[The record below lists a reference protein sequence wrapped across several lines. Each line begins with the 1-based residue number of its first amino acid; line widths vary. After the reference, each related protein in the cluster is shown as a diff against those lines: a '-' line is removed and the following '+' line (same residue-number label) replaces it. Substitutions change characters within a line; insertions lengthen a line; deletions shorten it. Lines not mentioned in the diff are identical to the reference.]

1 MKKYLLFTFISLFV
15 SFNACN
21 YFESDNPTGISKIDV
36 RLTNLKP
43 LADSLVYVGWITTNA
58 DSSFKI
64 FESNVDQSGVIT
76 VTTTNN
82 FGGLHKAQ
90 QFRITV
96 EELPDSGS
104 ITSPGNRV
112 VLSGRFTLGQA
123 RLNLGEE
130 VDFNSANGVFSI
142 TTPTDS
148 FDNNLSGVWFVDSLS
163 RAGGPIAGLN
173 LPLLYDGW
181 TYEGLVLVNSDTLSI
196 GTFSNPETAD
206 DSSKYN
212 GSGTGFPFP
221 GEDFL
226 LNPPPG
232 LTFPLDLSS
241 AQVIVTFKLNI
252 KNSTFATKLLE
263 ATVPAGVQANTTHPL
278 QRIDAQVPS
287 GLVSITVDIVE

>member
-76 VTTTNN
+76 VSTTNN

-96 EELPDSGS
+96 EEIPNSGS
-104 ITSPGNRV
+104 IISPGSRV
-112 VLSGRFTLGQA
+112 VLSGRFTLGAAQLKA
-123 RLNLGEE
+123 GDGIN
-130 VDFNSANGVFSI
+130 FSSSSGVYTI
-142 TTPTDS
+142 TTPTDTV
-148 FDNNLSGVWFVDSLS
+148 DNDLSGIWFVNSES
-163 RAGGPIAGLN
+163 PPEAGLN
-173 LPLLYDGW
+173 LPVLHNGW
-181 TYEGLVLVNSDTLSI
+181 TYEGLVNDTIST
-196 GTFSNPETAD
+196 GKFTDPGAADEFS
-206 DSSKYN
+206 
-212 GSGTGFPFP
+212 GFSGATPGFPFP

-232 LTFPLDLSS
+232 LTFPLDL
-241 AQVIVTFKLNI
+241 ANAKVEIVLNYEGAG
-252 KNSTFATKLLE
+252 NLLSYSFVLFE
-263 ATVPAGVQANTTHPL
+263 ATVPAGVQANTTHQL
-278 QRIDAQVPS
+278 QKIDAQVPS